1 MTYEEILVEHSK
13 YLVQS
18 SIWSDILRSA
28 LFGIAKFLKTLCEAA
43 IGLYNEVYK
52 LLDFTSYKGV
62 NQFIDQFKGLFA
74 LVLAASLVILGFMMI
89 MDFEKKPKIAKNIVI
104 SIVVLSTSTLFIT
117 NLNSMLSAG
126 LEMIGVG
133 DQKVSN
139 EIINSN
145 MKDLL
150 YIDKQNGLSN
160 FDITYPELKDDVL
173 NSLSISE
180 TMNKKTDGISDVAK
194 ETFNHYVSV
203 TSDGNIEYKKFSKG
217 WLDLFDPPYYY
228 RYDVD
233 FLIIFLSYISM
244 LIVYLCTAY
253 KVVRFI
259 YEIVIHKALM
269 YLYAG
274 EITSGRKLQ
283 KIIESLLNTYV
294 VLFLS
299 AVLLRVFLFVNQFI
313 AKWDV
318 SEFTKCFVLICT
330 AFAVVDGPDIIKDI
344 AGGKDAG
351 LSGGF
356 GKLVAGY
363 TLGKGAANAGRTL
376 AFGNPLRGTKG
387 LLNNKYAKGIGGAGR
402 EVFGMGMD
410 ASKYGVGA
418 GAGYVASKLDNG
430 ISSGIGNVKEYSNK
444 GQDKKK
450 PEQQPIA
457 AKGIQGDNKPPVK
470 NTMPNPT
477 AKNVGNDNK
486 RANNENMQPDTFAKD
501 QINQEDK
508 DKFDTSTK
516 PNDMPITSEQTPNS
530 EPSNKKQ
537 KKDTLNENGAISST
551 QKKGTD
557 KKGEAKGENSALNE
571 HSGRKG
577 YLDGNKG
584 VEDYNQDNLIDS
596 DLPIEDKSSHK
607 DTFSG
612 QSKGDIGER
621 DHDQREFED
630 QEKPYKSYL
639 GQLMNQRKDNISA
652 IGRETGVIKN
662 ENQKPLKYGY
672 KAGYDKAS
680 KKNLE

>member
-18 SIWSDILRSA
+18 SVWSDILRSA

-89 MDFEKKPKIAKNIVI
+89 MDFEKKPKIAKNFVI
-104 SIVVLSTSTLFIT
+104 SIVVLSTTTLFIT

-139 EIINSN
+139 DIINSN

-160 FDITYPELKDDVL
+160 FEITYPELKDDVL
-173 NSLSISE
+173 NSMSISQ
-180 TMNKKTDGISDVAK
+180 TVNKKTEGISDVAK

-203 TSDGNIEYKKFSKG
+203 TSDGSIEYKKFNKG

-233 FLIIFLSYISM
+233 FLIVFLSYISM
-244 LIVYLCTAY
+244 LIVYICTAY

-259 YEIVIHKALM
+259 YEIVIHKALL

-283 KIIESLLNTYV
+283 KIIESLFNTYA

-299 AVLLRVFLFVNQFI
+299 AVLLRIFLFVNQFI

-363 TLGKGAANAGRTL
+363 TLAKGTANAGRTL

-387 LLNNKYAKGIGGAGR
+387 ILNNKYAKGIGGAGR

-410 ASKYGVGA
+410 ATKYGVGA
-418 GAGYVASKLDNG
+418 GAGYAASKLDNNLA
-430 ISSGIGNVKEYSNK
+430 SGIGTVRDSSNM
-444 GQDKKK
+444 DKKK
-450 PEQQPIA
+450 PDQKPLDAKTKQSDNKSQATEPIPKKSTDDQKLQPESLAKDQNTKESDNPLGTPTKTNAASPQSHSNDNAAMDA
-457 AKGIQGDNKPPVK
+457 AKE
-470 NTMPNPT
+470 
-477 AKNVGNDNK
+477 NDNK
-486 RANNENMQPDTFAKD
+486 KG
-501 QINQEDK
+501 
-508 DKFDTSTK
+508 
-516 PNDMPITSEQTPNS
+516 TSEQKRNS
-530 EPSNKKQ
+530 VPQ
-537 KKDTLNENGAISST
+537 KNDTLNQNGANSST
-551 QKKGTD
+551 GKKGTD
-557 KKGEAKGENSALNE
+557 KKDEKSAIIQD
-571 HSGRKG
+571 SGRK
-577 YLDGNKG
+577 DSINANKG
-584 VEDYNQDNLIDS
+584 MEDYSQENLINS
-596 DLPIEDKSSHK
+596 DMPSEDISSSGN
-607 DTFSG
+607 TFSE
-612 QSKGDIGER
+612 QSKGDIGEL
-621 DHDQREFED
+621 DQREVED

-639 GQLMNQRKDNISA
+639 GQLINQRKENLGA
-652 IGRETGVIKN
+652 IGRKTGVVKN
-662 ENQKPLKYGY
+662 ESQKPLKYGY

-680 KKNLE
+680 RKNLE

>member
-18 SIWSDILRSA
+18 SVWSDILRSA

-89 MDFEKKPKIAKNIVI
+89 MDFEKKPKIAKNFVI
-104 SIVVLSTSTLFIT
+104 SIVVLSTTTLFIT

-139 EIINSN
+139 DIINSN

-160 FDITYPELKDDVL
+160 FEITYPELKDDVL
-173 NSLSISE
+173 NSMSISQ
-180 TMNKKTDGISDVAK
+180 TVNKKTEGISDVAK

-203 TSDGNIEYKKFSKG
+203 TSDGSIEYKKFNKG

-233 FLIIFLSYISM
+233 FLIVFLSYISM
-244 LIVYLCTAY
+244 LIVYICTAY

-259 YEIVIHKALM
+259 YEIVIHKALL

-283 KIIESLLNTYV
+283 KIIESLFNTYA

-299 AVLLRVFLFVNQFI
+299 AVLLRIFLFVNQFI

-356 GKLVAGY
+356 GKLAAGY
-363 TLGKGAANAGRTL
+363 TLAKGTANAGRTL

-387 LLNNKYAKGIGGAGR
+387 ILNNKYAKGIGGAGR

-410 ASKYGVGA
+410 ATKYGVGA
-418 GAGYVASKLDNG
+418 GAGYAASKLDNNLA
-430 ISSGIGNVKEYSNK
+430 SGIGTVRDSSDL
-444 GQDKKK
+444 DKKK
-450 PEQQPIA
+450 PDQKPLDAKTKQSDNKSQATEPIPKKLTDDQKLQPESLAKDQNTKESENPLGTPTKINAASPQSHSNDNAAMDA
-457 AKGIQGDNKPPVK
+457 AKE
-470 NTMPNPT
+470 
-477 AKNVGNDNK
+477 NDNK
-486 RANNENMQPDTFAKD
+486 KG
-501 QINQEDK
+501 
-508 DKFDTSTK
+508 TS
-516 PNDMPITSEQTPNS
+516 
-530 EPSNKKQ
+530 KQ
-537 KKDTLNENGAISST
+537 KRNSVPQKNDTLDQNGANSST
-551 QKKGTD
+551 GKKGTD
-557 KKGEAKGENSALNE
+557 KKDEKSAFIQD
-571 HSGRKG
+571 SGRK
-577 YLDGNKG
+577 DGINANKG
-584 VEDYNQDNLIDS
+584 MEDYSQENLINS
-596 DLPIEDKSSHK
+596 DMPSEDISSSGN
-607 DTFSG
+607 TFSE
-612 QSKGDIGER
+612 QSKGDIGEL
-621 DHDQREFED
+621 DQREVED

-639 GQLMNQRKDNISA
+639 GQLINQRKENLGA
-652 IGRETGVIKN
+652 IGRKTGVVKN
-662 ENQKPLKYGY
+662 ESQKPLKYGY

-680 KKNLE
+680 RKNLE

>member
-18 SIWSDILRSA
+18 SVWSDILRSA

-89 MDFEKKPKIAKNIVI
+89 MDFEKKPKIAKNFVI
-104 SIVVLSTSTLFIT
+104 SIVVLSTTTLFIT

-139 EIINSN
+139 DIINSN

-160 FDITYPELKDDVL
+160 FEITYPELKDDVL
-173 NSLSISE
+173 NSMSISQ
-180 TMNKKTDGISDVAK
+180 TVNKKTEGISDVAK

-203 TSDGNIEYKKFSKG
+203 TSDGSIEYKKFNKG

-233 FLIIFLSYISM
+233 FLIVFLSYISM
-244 LIVYLCTAY
+244 LIVYICTAY

-259 YEIVIHKALM
+259 YEIVIHKALL

-283 KIIESLLNTYV
+283 KIIESLFNTYA

-299 AVLLRVFLFVNQFI
+299 AVLLRIFLFVNQFI

-356 GKLVAGY
+356 GKLAAGY
-363 TLGKGAANAGRTL
+363 TLAKGTANAGRTL

-387 LLNNKYAKGIGGAGR
+387 ILNNKYAKGIGGAGR

-410 ASKYGVGA
+410 ATKYGVGA
-418 GAGYVASKLDNG
+418 GAGYAASKLDNNLA
-430 ISSGIGNVKEYSNK
+430 SGIGTVRDSSDL
-444 GQDKKK
+444 DKKK
-450 PEQQPIA
+450 PDQKPLDAKTKQSDNKSQATEPIPKKSTDDQKLQPESLAKDQNTKESENPLGTPTKINAASPQSHSNDNAAMDA
-457 AKGIQGDNKPPVK
+457 AKE
-470 NTMPNPT
+470 
-477 AKNVGNDNK
+477 NDNK
-486 RANNENMQPDTFAKD
+486 KG
-501 QINQEDK
+501 
-508 DKFDTSTK
+508 TS
-516 PNDMPITSEQTPNS
+516 
-530 EPSNKKQ
+530 KQ
-537 KKDTLNENGAISST
+537 KRNSVPQKNDTLDQNGANSST
-551 QKKGTD
+551 GKKGTD
-557 KKGEAKGENSALNE
+557 KKDEKSAFIQD
-571 HSGRKG
+571 SGRK
-577 YLDGNKG
+577 DGINAKKG
-584 VEDYNQDNLIDS
+584 MEDYSQENLINS
-596 DLPIEDKSSHK
+596 DMPSEDISSSGN
-607 DTFSG
+607 TFSE
-612 QSKGDIGER
+612 QSKGDIGEL
-621 DHDQREFED
+621 DQREVED

-639 GQLMNQRKDNISA
+639 GQLINQRKENLGA
-652 IGRETGVIKN
+652 IGRKTGVVKN
-662 ENQKPLKYGY
+662 ESQKPLKYGY

-680 KKNLE
+680 RKNLE